1 MRDSNCLEQ
10 IPEDSKQDFFDTE
23 YRSIEK
29 LKILKQM
36 IIDTFPV
43 SRTRKTLMSNLIVLK
58 HFVLSFV
65 LVTILFYFIYLFFLQ
80 ESNVINYTVD
90 TECKGGKVTFGG
102 LSGNTIF
109 TKKVTLEFFVV
120 ITSLIF
126 PKGLTVI

>member
-23 YRSIEK
+23 YQSIEK

-65 LVTILFYFIYLFFLQ
+65 LVTILFYFIYLFIFFA
-80 ESNVINYTVD
+80 
-90 TECKGGKVTFGG
+90 GK
-102 LSGNTIF
+102 
-109 TKKVTLEFFVV
+109 
-120 ITSLIF
+120 
-126 PKGLTVI
+126 

>member
-65 LVTILFYFIYLFFLQ
+65 FVTILFYFIYLFIFF
-80 ESNVINYTVD
+80 
-90 TECKGGKVTFGG
+90 CRKVM
-102 LSGNTIF
+102 L
-109 TKKVTLEFFVV
+109 
-120 ITSLIF
+120 
-126 PKGLTVI
+126 